1 MKKTT
6 KSTAILLA
14 LLLLVSQIFIGAMA
28 ENEPA
33 VVQGKNINIVSGS
46 YSSSQLP
53 QAGSFYAGKATLGE
67 HYTADNDQEPLVKWL
82 PSDRLTYTWNPQ
94 YGNSIAD
101 AYAVE
106 AYKNQAIYR
115 CFYTASVNNNS
126 TFSGLDGL
134 VDLSQQDIGFMF
146 YIKLGKTAE
155 ETKLYTELQTVGF
168 DENGNIKLNGENYAQ
183 GYVAMADSTA
193 LFLTD
198 GTDKWFRSDK
208 DVTLGV
214 GPKSNYKAITI
225 PAGFEGWVYIPNE
238 TLVNKNAI
246 ANCNLMH
253 RVNLYFD
260 KITTENVIEISNL
273 MTVLAD
279 INTVK
284 NSVGIKVNSTTYNF
298 AQNRCYFANSLSF
311 DGFTNS
317 HGGFYDI
324 ARKEEQLAQYY
335 KGNKFSYCATVG
347 ENKSAELLGSSK
359 LSATP
364 FTITGFTN
372 SNLNT
377 ISVSQLSE
385 GRGRFEF
392 SSASGY
398 QTMMSGNTLF
408 ASNGFTQD
416 STDKTLLFYVNH
428 KNATEEINFNIL
440 FNWYS
445 IGTNKEYYTYNA
457 NEAVWK
463 KSVTTASGYNSVQNL
478 SSDSSYLTLPAEF
491 TGWVMLPA
499 NSLRTNVTEL
509 KNFRFSVYN
518 LGGAAG
524 SLVIGDFTLIDDI
537 DPAVNTE
544 ALNNSVFVSTNSIA
558 LGGDFPFAAAD
569 TVAAVKTE
577 RTSDY
582 RIYQTSNLN
591 QSNITISVSGKTA
604 TLTATQKRTEQA
616 NSSGEISYDGTT
628 KTQHYYVQSN
638 EMALTK
644 NGSIMF
650 YVKNDTADDYKFVT
664 GSNLFLTAPNKPYY
678 LLDNCT
684 DKWMEKSTGNTEY
697 KLWGRTIAPI
707 TIPKGFEG
715 LVSIPLTSI
724 YSDTGCLND
733 STTNGAFTKF
743 NDFTVLTAAMDVGT
757 VTFSDISAATTVAPT
772 HFINGASYEG
782 VNGNISTVT
791 EKVTGNV
798 SVANGVFT
806 NENNVIYSSINAKG
820 TVAEGGAI
828 MLYIKTEGKC
838 EFTLSVGDMSNVK
851 AYATNRQG
859 WIGVSTDGMICLPA
873 NFEGWVKIPVSKT
886 LSFSRIKFYFN
897 SLANGLSVSDIM
909 SVNTSDDLDII
920 NIDFTGK
927 TALFYKQGDFNNDG
941 SVNILDLIILKKH
954 MANETGDLKFDLDG
968 DDLIDAKDIAALRK
982 HLLGAA
988 ELRFHGQNRFV
999 L

>member
-33 VVQGKNINIVSGS
+33 VVEGKNINIVSGS
-46 YSSSQLP
+46 YSSSNLKA
-53 QAGSFYAGKATLGE
+53 AGSFSAGKATLGE
-67 HYTADNDQEPLVKWL
+67 HYTADNDQEPLVKSL
-82 PSDRLTYTWNPQ
+82 PSDRLTYTWNSQ

-126 TFSGLDGL
+126 TLSGLDGL
-134 VDLSQQDIGFMF
+134 VDLNQPNIGFMF

-168 DENGNIKLNGENYAQ
+168 DEDGKIKLNNNNYAQ

-214 GPKSNYKAITI
+214 GPKSTSKAITI

-238 TLVNKNAI
+238 TLVNKTAI
-246 ANCNLMH
+246 ANCNYMH

-260 KITTENVIEISNL
+260 KITTKNVIEISNL
-273 MTVLAD
+273 MTVSAD
-279 INTVK
+279 INTVE

-298 AQNRCYFANSLSF
+298 AENRCYFANSLSF

-324 ARKEEQLAQYY
+324 AGKEEQLAQYY
-335 KGNKFSYCATVG
+335 KGNNSSYCATVG

-377 ISVSQLSE
+377 ISVSKLSE
-385 GRGRFEF
+385 GRDRFEF

-398 QTMMSGNTLF
+398 QAVMSGNTLF
-408 ASNGFTQD
+408 ESNPFKQD
-416 STDKTLLFYVNH
+416 STDKALLFYVDH
-428 KNATEEINFNIL
+428 KNATEEIKFNIL

-445 IGTNKEYYTYNA
+445 IGINKEYYTYNT
-457 NEAVWK
+457 EESVWK
-463 KSVTTASGYNSVQNL
+463 KSKTTVSGHNSVQGF

-491 TGWVMLPA
+491 TGWVMLPVK
-499 NSLRTNVTEL
+499 SLRGTATEL
-509 KNFRFSVYN
+509 KNLRFSVYN

-558 LGGDFPFAAAD
+558 LGGDFLFAAAD
-569 TVAAVKTE
+569 TVVAGKTE
-577 RTSDY
+577 RTSNYGID
-582 RIYQTSNLN
+582 QTSNLN
-591 QSNITISVSGKTA
+591 QSYIAISVSGKTA

-616 NSSGEISYDGTT
+616 NSNHEISYDG
-628 KTQHYYVQSN
+628 KGRTQHYYVTGD

-650 YVKNDTADDYKFVT
+650 YIKNNTASDYKFVT
-664 GSNLFLTAPNKPYY
+664 GNDLFLTAPNKPYY

-684 DKWMEKSTGNTEY
+684 DKWVEKSTEDTDY
-697 KLWGRTIAPI
+697 KLYNRAIAPI

-724 YSDTGCLND
+724 YSDKGCLND
-733 STTNGAFTKF
+733 STTNDAFTKF
-743 NDFTVLTAAMDVGT
+743 KHFTVLTAAMDVGT

-806 NENNVIYSSINAKG
+806 NENNVVYSTINANG

-828 MLYIKTEGKC
+828 MLYIKTERECK
-838 EFTLSVGDMSNVK
+838 FTLSVGDMSNIK
-851 AYATNRQG
+851 AYATDRNG
-859 WIGVSTDGMICLPA
+859 WVSVSTDGMICLPA

-886 LSFSRIKFYFN
+886 LSFNRIKFYFN

-909 SVNTSDDLDII
+909 SVNTSDDLYII
-920 NIDFTGK
+920 NKDFTGK
-927 TALFYKQGDFNNDG
+927 TALFYKQGDFNKDENINICDLVYLNENAAQSN
-941 SVNILDLIILKKH
+941 SVINL
-954 MANETGDLKFDLDG
+954 TGEG
-968 DDLIDAKDIAALRK
+968 TQDALLRQF
-982 HLLGAA
+982 LLN
-988 ELRFHGQNRFV
+988 Q
-999 L
+999 

>member
-1 MKKTT
+1 MKKPT

-33 VVQGKNINIVSGS
+33 VVEGKNINIVSGS

-53 QAGSFYAGKATLGE
+53 QAGSFSAGKATLGE
-67 HYTADNDQEPLVKWL
+67 HYTADNDQEPLVKSL

-126 TFSGLDGL
+126 TLSGLDGL

-168 DENGNIKLNGENYAQ
+168 DEDGKIKLNNNNNYAQ

-273 MTVLAD
+273 MTVSAD
-279 INTVK
+279 INTVE

-298 AQNRCYFANSLSF
+298 AENRCYFANSLSF

-324 ARKEEQLAQYY
+324 AGKEEQLAQYY
-335 KGNKFSYCATVG
+335 KGNNSSYCATVG
-347 ENKSAELLGSSK
+347 EDKSAELLGSSK

-377 ISVSQLSE
+377 ISVSKLSE
-385 GRGRFEF
+385 GRDRFEF

-398 QTMMSGNTLF
+398 QAVMSGNTLF

-416 STDKTLLFYVNH
+416 STDKALLFYVDH
-428 KNATEEINFNIL
+428 KNATEEIKFNIL

-445 IGTNKEYYTYNA
+445 IGTNKEYYTYNSK
-457 NEAVWK
+457 EAVWK
-463 KSVTTASGYNSVQNL
+463 KSKTTSSGYNSVQYFSPN
-478 SSDSSYLTLPAEF
+478 SSYLTLPAEF

-509 KNFRFSVYN
+509 KNLRFSVYN

-544 ALNNSVFVSTNSIA
+544 ALNNSVFVSTNSSIS
-558 LGGDFPFAAAD
+558 LGSDFPFAAAD

-582 RIYQTSNLN
+582 DISPNTPNHN
-591 QSNITISVSGKTA
+591 QSYITISVSGKTA

-628 KTQHYYVQSN
+628 KTQHYYVTGDK
-638 EMALTK
+638 MALTK

-650 YVKNDTADDYKFVT
+650 YVKNDTAGDYKFVT

-678 LLDNCT
+678 LLDNPT
-684 DKWMEKSTGNTEY
+684 DKWMEKSTGDTEY

-707 TIPKGFEG
+707 TIPQGFEG

-724 YSDTGCLND
+724 YNDTGCLND
-733 STTNGAFTKF
+733 STTNGAFKDF
-743 NDFTVLTAAMDVGT
+743 NEFTVLTAAMDVGT

-782 VNGNISTVT
+782 VNGNIPTVT

-806 NENNVIYSSINAKG
+806 NENNVVYSTINAKG
-820 TVAEGGAI
+820 TVAEDGAI
-828 MLYIKTEGKC
+828 MLYIKTEEKC

-859 WIGVSTDGMICLPA
+859 WKNVSTDGKICLPA

-927 TALFYKQGDFNNDG
+927 TALFYKQGDFNKDENINICDLVYLNENADQSN
-941 SVNILDLIILKKH
+941 SVIDL
-954 MANETGDLKFDLDG
+954 TGEG
-968 DDLIDAKDIAALRK
+968 TQDALLRR
-982 HLLGAA
+982 LL
-988 ELRFHGQNRFV
+988 LNQ
-999 L
+999 

>member
-33 VVQGKNINIVSGS
+33 VVEGKNINIVSGS

-53 QAGSFYAGKATLGE
+53 AAGSFSAGKATLGE
-67 HYTADNDQEPLVKWL
+67 HYTADNDQEPLVKSL
-82 PSDRLTYTWNPQ
+82 PSDRLTYTWNSQ

-126 TFSGLDGL
+126 TLSGLDGL
-134 VDLSQQDIGFMF
+134 VDLNQPNIGFMF

-168 DENGNIKLNGENYAQ
+168 DEDGKIKLNNNNYAQ

-214 GPKSNYKAITI
+214 GPKSTSKAITI

-238 TLVNKNAI
+238 TLVNKTAI
-246 ANCNLMH
+246 ANCNYMH

-260 KITTENVIEISNL
+260 KITTKNVIEISNL
-273 MTVLAD
+273 MTVSAD
-279 INTVK
+279 INTVE

-298 AQNRCYFANSLSF
+298 AENRCYFANSLSF

-324 ARKEEQLAQYY
+324 AGKEEQLAQYY
-335 KGNKFSYCATVG
+335 KGNNSSYCATVG

-377 ISVSQLSE
+377 ISVSKLSE
-385 GRGRFEF
+385 GRDRFEF

-398 QTMMSGNTLF
+398 QAVMSGNTLF
-408 ASNGFTQD
+408 ESNPFKQD
-416 STDKTLLFYVNH
+416 STDKALLFYVDH
-428 KNATEEINFNIL
+428 RNATEEIKFNIL
-440 FNWYS
+440 LNYNS
-445 IGTNKEYYTYNA
+445 IGINKEYYTYNTK
-457 NEAVWK
+457 EAVWE
-463 KSVTTASGYNSVQNL
+463 KSKTTVSGHNSVQML
-478 SSDSSYLTLPAEF
+478 SPKGSYLTLPAEF
-491 TGWVMLPA
+491 TGWVMLPVK
-499 NSLRTNVTEL
+499 SLRENVTEL
-509 KNFRFSVYN
+509 KNLRFSVYN
-518 LGGAAG
+518 LGDAAG

-582 RIYQTSNLN
+582 GISPSSNHN
-591 QSNITISVSGKTA
+591 QSYIAISVSGKTA
-604 TLTATQKRTEQA
+604 TLTATQKRTEQK
-616 NSSGEISYDGTT
+616 NSYDQISYDGKE

-650 YVKNDTADDYKFVT
+650 YVKNDTAGDYKFVT

-678 LLDNCT
+678 LLDNFT
-684 DKWMEKSTGNTEY
+684 DKWVEKSTENTAY
-697 KLWGRTIAPI
+697 KLYNRTIAPI
-707 TIPKGFEG
+707 TIPQGFEG

-724 YSDTGCLND
+724 YDNVKCLND
-733 STTNGAFTKF
+733 STTNDAFAKF

-782 VNGNISTVT
+782 VNGNIPTVT
-791 EKVTGNV
+791 KKVTGNV
-798 SVANGVFT
+798 SAANGVFT
-806 NENNVIYSSINAKG
+806 NENNVVYSTINAKG
-820 TVAEGGAI
+820 TVAKGGAI

-838 EFTLSVGDMSNVK
+838 EFTLSVGDMSKVM

-859 WIGVSTDGMICLPA
+859 WKDVSTDGKICLPA

-927 TALFYKQGDFNNDG
+927 TALFYKQGDFNKDENINICDLVYLNENADQSN
-941 SVNILDLIILKKH
+941 SVIDL
-954 MANETGDLKFDLDG
+954 TGEG
-968 DDLIDAKDIAALRK
+968 TQDALLRR
-982 HLLGAA
+982 LL
-988 ELRFHGQNRFV
+988 LNQ
-999 L
+999 

>member
-28 ENEPA
+28 ENEPT
-33 VVQGKNINIVSGS
+33 VVEGKNINIVSGS
-46 YSSSQLP
+46 YSSLYLP
-53 QAGSFYAGKATLGE
+53 AAGSFSAGKATLGE
-67 HYTADNDQEPLVKWL
+67 HYTADNDQEPLVKSL
-82 PSDRLTYTWNPQ
+82 PSDRLTYTWNSQ
-94 YGNSIAD
+94 FGNSIAD

-106 AYKNQAIYR
+106 AYKTEAIYR

-126 TFSGLDGL
+126 TLSGLDGL

-168 DENGNIKLNGENYAQ
+168 DEDGKIKLNNNNYAQ
-183 GYVAMADSTA
+183 GYVAMAGSTA

-214 GPKSNYKAITI
+214 GPKSTSKAITI

-238 TLVNKNAI
+238 TLVNKNGI
-246 ANCNLMH
+246 AKCSYMH

-260 KITTENVIEISNL
+260 KITIENVIEISNL
-273 MTVLAD
+273 MTVSAD
-279 INTVK
+279 INTVE

-298 AQNRCYFANSLSF
+298 AENRCYFANSLSF

-324 ARKEEQLAQYY
+324 AGKEEQLAQYY
-335 KGNKFSYCATVG
+335 KGNNSSYCATVG
-347 ENKSAELLGSSK
+347 EDKSAELLGSSK

-377 ISVSQLSE
+377 ISVSKLSE
-385 GRGRFEF
+385 GRDRFEF

-398 QTMMSGNTLF
+398 QAVMSGNTLF
-408 ASNGFTQD
+408 ESNPFKQD
-416 STDKTLLFYVNH
+416 STDKALLFYVNH
-428 KNATEEINFNIL
+428 KNAAEEIKFAIL
-440 FNWYS
+440 LNWCS
-445 IGTNKEYYTYNA
+445 IGINKEYYTYNT
-457 NEAVWK
+457 EESVWK
-463 KSVTTASGYNSVQNL
+463 KSITTASGHNSVQGF
-478 SSDSSYLTLPAEF
+478 SSDSSYLTLPAKF

-499 NSLRTNVTEL
+499 KSLRSNVTSL
-509 KNFRFSVYN
+509 DHLRFSVYN

-582 RIYQTSNLN
+582 GISPSSNPN
-591 QSNITISVSGKTA
+591 QSNIAISVSGKTA

-628 KTQHYYVQSN
+628 RTQHYYVQSN

-650 YVKNDTADDYKFVT
+650 YVKNDTAGDYKFVT
-664 GSNLFLTAPNKPYY
+664 GSSLFLTAPNKPYY

-684 DKWMEKSTGNTEY
+684 DKWMEKSTGDTEY
-697 KLWGRTIAPI
+697 KLWNRTIAPI
-707 TIPKGFEG
+707 TIPQGFEG

-724 YSDTGCLND
+724 YGWENNTFPCLND
-733 STTNGAFTKF
+733 STTNGAFKNF
-743 NDFTVLTAAMDVGT
+743 NEFTVLTAAMDVGT

-782 VNGNISTVT
+782 VNGNIPTVT

-806 NENNVIYSSINAKG
+806 NENNVVYSTINAKG

-828 MLYIKTEGKC
+828 MLYIKTERECK
-838 EFTLSVGDMSNVK
+838 FTLSVGDMSNVK

-859 WIGVSTDGMICLPA
+859 WKDVSTDGMICLPE

-909 SVNTSDDLDII
+909 SVNTSDDLVTI
-920 NIDFTGK
+920 NRDFTGK
-927 TALFYKQGDFNNDG
+927 TALFYKQGDFNKDENINICDLVYLNENADQSN
-941 SVNILDLIILKKH
+941 SVIDL
-954 MANETGDLKFDLDG
+954 TGEG
-968 DDLIDAKDIAALRK
+968 TQDALLRR
-982 HLLGAA
+982 LL
-988 ELRFHGQNRFV
+988 LNQ
-999 L
+999 

>member
-6 KSTAILLA
+6 KSKAILLA

-33 VVQGKNINIVSGS
+33 VVEGKNINIVSGS
-46 YSSSQLP
+46 YSSSYLP
-53 QAGSFYAGKATLGE
+53 AAGSYSEGKATLGE
-67 HYTADNDQEPLVKWL
+67 HYTADNDQDPLVKSL

-101 AYAVE
+101 TYAVE

-126 TFSGLDGL
+126 TFSGLYGL

-168 DENGNIKLNGENYAQ
+168 DEDGKIKLNNNNYAQ
-183 GYVAMADSTA
+183 SYVAMADSTA

-214 GPKSNYKAITI
+214 GPKSTSKAITI

-273 MTVLAD
+273 MTVSAD
-279 INTVK
+279 INTME

-298 AQNRCYFANSLSF
+298 AENRCYFANSLSF

-324 ARKEEQLAQYY
+324 AGKEEQLAQYY
-335 KGNKFSYCATVG
+335 KGDNNSYCATVG
-347 ENKSAELLGSSK
+347 EDKSAELLGSSK

-364 FTITGFTN
+364 VHITEFTN
-372 SNLNT
+372 STLDT
-377 ISVSQLSE
+377 ISVSKLSA
-385 GRGRFEF
+385 GRDCFEF
-392 SSASGY
+392 SSASVY
-398 QTMMSGNTLF
+398 QTMINGNTLF

-416 STDKTLLFYVNH
+416 STDKALLFYVDH
-428 KNATEEINFNIL
+428 KNATEEIKCNIL

-445 IGTNKEYYTYNA
+445 IGANKEYYTYNSK
-457 NEAVWK
+457 EAVWK
-463 KSVTTASGYNSVQNL
+463 KSKTTASGYNSVQNL

-499 NSLRTNVTEL
+499 KSLRGTVTTL
-509 KNFRFSVYN
+509 DRLRFSVYN

-558 LGGDFPFAAAD
+558 LGGDFPFVAAD

-582 RIYQTSNLN
+582 GISPSSNHN
-591 QSNITISVSGKTA
+591 QSNIAISVSGKTA
-604 TLTATQKRTEQA
+604 TLTATQKRIEQA
-616 NSSGEISYDGTT
+616 NSSGAISYDGTSS
-628 KTQHYYVQSN
+628 TQHYYVQSN

-650 YVKNDTADDYKFVT
+650 YVKNDTAGDYKFVT

-678 LLDNCT
+678 LLDNRT
-684 DKWMEKSTGNTEY
+684 DKWVEKSTENTEY
-697 KLWGRTIAPI
+697 KLYNRTIAPI

-724 YSDTGCLND
+724 YGWEKNTFPCLND

-743 NDFTVLTAAMDVGT
+743 NEFTVLTAAMDVGT

-791 EKVTGNV
+791 EKVIGNV
-798 SVANGVFT
+798 SVADGVFT
-806 NENNVIYSSINAKG
+806 NENNVIYSTINAKG

-859 WIGVSTDGMICLPA
+859 WINVSTDGMICLPA

-927 TALFYKQGDFNNDG
+927 TALFYKQGDFNKDENINICDLVYLNENADQSN
-941 SVNILDLIILKKH
+941 SVIDL
-954 MANETGDLKFDLDG
+954 TGEG
-968 DDLIDAKDIAALRK
+968 TQDALLRRF
-982 HLLGAA
+982 LLN
-988 ELRFHGQNRFV
+988 Q
-999 L
+999 

>member
-28 ENEPA
+28 ENQPA
-33 VVQGKNINIVSGS
+33 VVEGKNINIVSGS
-46 YSSSQLP
+46 YSSSNLP
-53 QAGSFYAGKATLGE
+53 AAGAYSAGKATLGE
-67 HYTADNDQEPLVKWL
+67 HYTSDNDQEPLVKSL
-82 PSDRLTYTWNPQ
+82 PSDRLTYTWNSQ
-94 YGNSIAD
+94 YGDSIAD
-101 AYAVE
+101 AYAVK
-106 AYKNQAIYR
+106 AYEDKAIYR

-134 VDLSQQDIGFMF
+134 VDLSQPNIGFMF

-214 GPKSNYKAITI
+214 GPKSTSKAITI

-273 MTVLAD
+273 MTVSAD
-279 INTVK
+279 ISTVE

-298 AQNRCYFANSLSF
+298 AENRCYFANSLSF

-317 HGGFYDI
+317 HDGFYDI
-324 ARKEEQLAQYY
+324 AGKEEQLAQYY
-335 KGNKFSYCATVG
+335 KGNNSSYCATVG
-347 ENKSAELLGSSK
+347 GNKSAELLGSSK

-364 FTITGFTN
+364 FNIRDFAN

-377 ISVSQLSE
+377 ISVSKLSE
-385 GRGRFEF
+385 GRNRFEF
-392 SSASGY
+392 SSSGY

-416 STDKTLLFYVNH
+416 STDKALLFYVNH

-509 KNFRFSVYN
+509 KNLRFSVYN
-518 LGGAAG
+518 LGDKAG

-577 RTSDY
+577 RTSNYGID
-582 RIYQTSNLN
+582 QTSNLN
-591 QSNITISVSGKTA
+591 QSYIAISVSGKTA

-616 NSSGEISYDGTT
+616 NSSGEISYDGTSR
-628 KTQHYYVQSN
+628 TQHYYVTGD

-650 YVKNDTADDYKFVT
+650 YIKNNTASDYKFVT
-664 GSNLFLTAPNKPYY
+664 GSSLFLTAPNKPYY

-684 DKWMEKSTGNTEY
+684 DKWVEKSTESTSY
-697 KLWGRTIAPI
+697 KLYERAIAPI

-724 YSDTGCLND
+724 HDNVKCLND

-743 NDFTVLTAAMDVGT
+743 KEFTVLTAAMDVGT

-806 NENNVIYSSINAKG
+806 NENNVVYSTINANG

-828 MLYIKTEGKC
+828 MLYIKTERECK
-838 EFTLSVGDMSNVK
+838 FTLSVGDMSNVK
-851 AYATNRQG
+851 AYATDRNG
-859 WIGVSTDGMICLPA
+859 WVSVSNGKMICLPA

-886 LSFSRIKFYFN
+886 LSFNRIKFYFN
-897 SLANGLSVSDIM
+897 LLANGLSVSDIM

-920 NIDFTGK
+920 NKDFTGK
-927 TALFYKQGDFNNDG
+927 TALFYKQGDFNKDENINICDLVYLNENAAQSN
-941 SVNILDLIILKKH
+941 SVIDL
-954 MANETGDLKFDLDG
+954 TGEG
-968 DDLIDAKDIAALRK
+968 TQDALLRQF
-982 HLLGAA
+982 LLN
-988 ELRFHGQNRFV
+988 Q
-999 L
+999 

>member
-33 VVQGKNINIVSGS
+33 VVEGKNINIVSGS
-46 YSSSQLP
+46 YSSSYLKA
-53 QAGSFYAGKATLGE
+53 AGSYSEGKATLGE
-67 HYTADNDQEPLVKWL
+67 HYTADNDQEPLVKSL

-126 TFSGLDGL
+126 TLSGLDGL

-168 DENGNIKLNGENYAQ
+168 DEDGKIKLNNNNYAQ

-214 GPKSNYKAITI
+214 GPKSTSKAITI

-238 TLVNKNAI
+238 TLVNKTAI
-246 ANCNLMH
+246 ANCNYMH

-273 MTVLAD
+273 MTVSAD
-279 INTVK
+279 INTVE

-298 AQNRCYFANSLSF
+298 AENRCYFANSLSF

-324 ARKEEQLAQYY
+324 AGKEEQLAQYY
-335 KGNKFSYCATVG
+335 KGNNSSYCATVG
-347 ENKSAELLGSSK
+347 EDKSAELLGSSK

-364 FTITGFTN
+364 VHITKFE
-372 SNLNT
+372 NLTLDT
-377 ISVSQLSE
+377 ISVSKLSE
-385 GRGRFEF
+385 GRDRFEF
-392 SSASGY
+392 SSTSGH
-398 QTMMSGNTLF
+398 QAVMNGDTLF
-408 ASNGFTQD
+408 ESNGFTQD
-416 STDKTLLFYVNH
+416 STDKALLFYVDH
-428 KNATEEINFNIL
+428 RNATEEIKFNIL
-440 FNWYS
+440 LNYYS
-445 IGTNKEYYTYNA
+445 IGISKEYYTYNT
-457 NEAVWK
+457 NNTNNTKEAVWE
-463 KSVTTASGYNSVQNL
+463 KSITTSSGHNSVQIFSPNG
-478 SSDSSYLTLPAEF
+478 SYLTLPAEF
-491 TGWVMLPA
+491 TGWVMLPVK
-499 NSLRTNVTEL
+499 SLRDTLKTEL
-509 KNFRFSVYN
+509 KNLRFSVYN

-582 RIYQTSNLN
+582 GIYQTSNLN
-591 QSNITISVSGKTA
+591 QSNIAISVSGKTA
-604 TLTATQKRTEQA
+604 ILTAAQKRTEQA

-678 LLDNCT
+678 LLDNRT
-684 DKWMEKSTGNTEY
+684 DKWMEKSTGHTEY

-707 TIPKGFEG
+707 TIPQGFEG

-724 YSDTGCLND
+724 YNDTGCLND
-733 STTNGAFTKF
+733 STTNGAFAKF

-782 VNGNISTVT
+782 VNGNIPTVT

-806 NENNVIYSSINAKG
+806 NENNVVYSTINATG

-859 WIGVSTDGMICLPA
+859 WKDVSTDGMICLPA

-927 TALFYKQGDFNNDG
+927 IALFYKQGDFNKDENINICDLVYLNENADQSN
-941 SVNILDLIILKKH
+941 SVIDL
-954 MANETGDLKFDLDG
+954 TGEG
-968 DDLIDAKDIAALRK
+968 TQDALLRR
-982 HLLGAA
+982 LL
-988 ELRFHGQNRFV
+988 LNQ
-999 L
+999 